1 MTRLQGQSYLKND
14 CSEESPLP
22 ASMALHLLNQP
33 EMQMRNAKS
42 IKNVTAFLKH
52 PRICSLH
59 LPFSGLDKSL
69 AVSHDTML
77 AAGSG
82 EDKGDD
88 LCGNREESVSGCRC
102 PATSEALVGLAIIA
116 CAISSRYISAQ
127 WQSSSCWSSN
137 SSSVHPVPLR

>member
-1 MTRLQGQSYLKND
+1 MCFGDVGMEVLSDLVCRLSA
-14 CSEESPLP
+14 E
-22 ASMALHLLNQP
+22 
-33 EMQMRNAKS
+33 
-42 IKNVTAFLKH
+42 V
-52 PRICSLH
+52 
-59 LPFSGLDKSL
+59 GLDKSL
-69 AVSHDTML
+69 AISHDTTL

-88 LCGNREESVSGCRC
+88 LCGNGEESVSGCRC

-116 CAISSRYISAQ
+116 CAINSRYISAQ